1 MRIYKAKDYEEM
13 SRKAAGIVSA
23 QIIMKPDCVLGL
35 ATGSTPVGLYKQLIE
50 WYRNGDL
57 DFSGVRTVNLDEYKG
72 ISREN
77 DQSYYYF
84 MHQNLFDHVNIPAG
98 NTHLP
103 DGMEPDSEK
112 ECRRYE
118 ELIQSMGS
126 VDLQLLGIGHNGH
139 IGFNEPGE
147 AFEKE
152 THCVDLTQST
162 IEASNMISK
171 DVLVISWENHYQNV
185 YDLLKNGFKVINC
198 SWQPLYVVSGIFEHE
213 RYHFED
219 ILDWNVYEWK
229 HWWPESDASLNP
241 IQIQPTEQVLGAQI
255 CAWGLTYEREIQ
267 RIVENLAALSE
278 RSWSV
283 KRICNKYDYQNKAYK
298 ILDKIYMLIS
308 EE

>member
-84 MHQNLFDHVNIPAG
+84 MHQNLFDHVNIPAE

-118 ELIQSMGS
+118 ELIQSM
-126 VDLQLLGIGHNGH
+126 DLQLLGIGHNGH
-139 IGFNEPGE
+139 IGFNEPAD
-147 AFEKE
+147 AFDKLV
-152 THCVDLTQST
+152 HCVNLTQST
-162 IEASNMISK
+162 IEANKRFFASAEEVPRQAYTMGIQTIMRSK
-171 DVLVISWENHYQNV
+171 KILIIANGEGKADIVRDAFFGPITPMVPASVLQLHNDVTLVADE
-185 YDLLKNGFKVINC
+185 
-198 SWQPLYVVSGIFEHE
+198 
-213 RYHFED
+213 
-219 ILDWNVYEWK
+219 
-229 HWWPESDASLNP
+229 
-241 IQIQPTEQVLGAQI
+241 
-255 CAWGLTYEREIQ
+255 
-267 RIVENLAALSE
+267 AALS
-278 RSWSV
+278 
-283 KRICNKYDYQNKAYK
+283 K
-298 ILDKIYMLIS
+298 IPAS
-308 EE
+308 FV

>member
-23 QIIMKPDCVLGL
+23 QIIMKPACVLGL

-72 ISREN
+72 ISLGN

-139 IGFNEPGE
+139 IGFNEPAD
-147 AFEKE
+147 AFDKLV
-152 THCVDLTQST
+152 HCVNLTQST
-162 IEASNMISK
+162 IEANKRFFASAEEVPRQAYTMGIQTIMRSK
-171 DVLVISWENHYQNV
+171 KILIIANGEGKADIVRDAFFGPITPMVPASVLQLHNDVTLVADE
-185 YDLLKNGFKVINC
+185 
-198 SWQPLYVVSGIFEHE
+198 
-213 RYHFED
+213 
-219 ILDWNVYEWK
+219 
-229 HWWPESDASLNP
+229 
-241 IQIQPTEQVLGAQI
+241 
-255 CAWGLTYEREIQ
+255 
-267 RIVENLAALSE
+267 AALS
-278 RSWSV
+278 
-283 KRICNKYDYQNKAYK
+283 K
-298 ILDKIYMLIS
+298 IPAS
-308 EE
+308 FV